1 MFKLTLKYA
10 VFAVVATVV
19 NLLTQRIMDSIYTG
33 PLTYYVSLFAGT
45 LTGLV
50 VKYILDKR
58 YIFYF
63 VTKSRQEDAR
73 KFIIYSVMG
82 VATTA
87 IFWGFQT
94 GFYLLWTENEYAKYI
109 GAVIGLTIGYF
120 TKYQLDKRF
129 VFSKNLD
136 KIESEEIKS
145 NDLL

>member
-1 MFKLTLKYA
+1 MLKLTLKYA
-10 VFAVVATVV
+10 AFAVVATIV
-19 NLLTQRIMDSIYTG
+19 NLLTQRIMDSVYTG
-33 PLTYYVSLFAGT
+33 ALTYYVSLFAGT

-50 VKYILDKR
+50 VKYVLDKR

-73 KFIIYSVMG
+73 KFIVYSVMG

-94 GFYLLWTENEYAKYI
+94 GFYLLWSENEYAKYI
-109 GAVIGLTIGYF
+109 GAIIGLTIGYF

-136 KIESEEIKS
+136 KIESEEVKS
-145 NDLL
+145 DDLL